1 MKIYFKLIIDEDGKI
16 KLMNKHH
23 VLIVDDN
30 PANTLLLQRVL
41 VSKYETHIVHD
52 GHTAL
57 YAIKALRFDL
67 VLLDIMMP
75 DMTGIEVLQIIRQQ
89 YNSSELP
96 VILISAL
103 TEQRDVVDGL
113 RSGANDYIPKPIEF
127 EIVLA
132 RVQTQI
138 TLKEMADE
146 RQFVLENLER
156 ANAMR
161 NRLMRIAS
169 HDLKNPL
176 NNLNM
181 ALGLIGDGRDKNG
194 QILGMA
200 QKSVKQMQGIIM
212 EFLDMDL
219 LKEDAI
225 DIQLETVSID
235 AALCDALESF
245 QYAASE
251 KQIRLVYH
259 AAEGHIVADPKRL
272 GQVLNNLVSN
282 AIKYSPLDSTVAI
295 SVEACGDRVRIHVV
309 DSGAGIAK
317 EEQSQL
323 FKPFSNIST
332 QPTAGESSTG
342 LGLWIA
348 QQMMHMQHG
357 EIGLTSEAG
366 QGCDFWIELP
376 LADETAI
383 VEKVG

>member
-1 MKIYFKLIIDEDGKI
+1 MSKQHI
-16 KLMNKHH
+16 
-23 VLIVDDN
+23 LIVDDN
-30 PANTLLLQRVL
+30 PANTMLLQRL
-41 VSKYETHIVHD
+41 LISKYETYIAHD
-52 GHTAL
+52 GHAAL
-57 YAIKALRFDL
+57 DAIKALRFDL

-75 DMTGIEVLQIIRQQ
+75 KITGIEVLQTIRKQ

-103 TEQRDVVDGL
+103 SEQHEVVNGL
-113 RSGANDYIPKPIEF
+113 RSGANDYITKPIEV

-132 RVQTQI
+132 RVETQI
-138 TLKEMADE
+138 TLKVMADE

-156 ANAMR
+156 VNSMR

-176 NNLNM
+176 NNLNI
-181 ALGLIGDGRDKNG
+181 ALQLIETGRDKNG
-194 QILGMA
+194 QILTMA
-200 QKSVKQMQGIIM
+200 QTSVRQMHGIIM

-225 DIQLETVSID
+225 NIQLEPVALD
-235 AALCDALESF
+235 AAVSEVLEAF

-251 KQIRLVYH
+251 KQIRIVYNP
-259 AAEGHIVADPKRL
+259 AQGHIVADYKRL
-272 GQVLNNLVSN
+272 LQVLHNLVSN
-282 AIKYSPLDSTVAI
+282 AIKYSPINSTIKLV
-295 SVEACGDRVRIHVV
+295 VENDGDKAQIHVI
-309 DSGAGIAK
+309 DSGAGIATA
-317 EEQSQL
+317 EQSEL
-323 FKPFSNIST
+323 FKPFANIST

-357 EIGLTSEAG
+357 EIGLTSDAG

-376 LADETAI
+376 LSDELVVAA
-383 VEKVG
+383 KAG